1 MYAGLQP
8 PAGGYN
14 MKSSTPLIC
23 LLSVF
28 MALGAASCGK
38 KNLKAEGGK
47 PGMVT
52 DISATP
58 ALDVQGGDTGESGG
72 NIREGEFAANEAIL
86 PVYFDF
92 DGYGLSEELR
102 KTLQKNAE
110 VLKTRKDW
118 LMVVEGHCDSR
129 GTTEYNLALGQ
140 KRAKEVRAYY
150 TRLGVPEASIG
161 SISYGEEQPS
171 CQEETDSCWAR
182 NRRADTKVKLK

>member
-1 MYAGLQP
+1 
-8 PAGGYN
+8 
-14 MKSSTPLIC
+14 
-23 LLSVF
+23 

>member
-1 MYAGLQP
+1 
-8 PAGGYN
+8 
-14 MKSSTPLIC
+14 MKRATPVIC
-23 LLSVF
+23 LLSVSL
-28 MALGAASCGK
+28 ALGAAACGK
-38 KNLKAEGGK
+38 KNLRTEGAK
-47 PGMVT
+47 NGMTT
-52 DISATP
+52 DIP
-58 ALDVQGGDTGESGG
+58 AAPFLDSQGGDTAGSEG
-72 NIREGEFAANEAIL
+72 NIRGGEFAAHEAL
-86 PVYFDF
+86 QPVYFGF

-110 VLKTRKDW
+110 TLKAHKDW

-150 TRLGVPEASIG
+150 TRLGVPESSIG

-171 CQEETDSCWAR
+171 CQEETDSCWAE